1 MKRLILTFTVIT
13 GLLVCGVLH
22 GDDQLAGKTKA
33 SIPGISESSKT
44 FTAAFNRGDAK
55 AVAAHWTEDGDYV
68 DENGQEFH
76 GRAAIAE
83 EYKEF
88 FTAYPGVKIQLDVES
103 LRKIDENNAIEDG
116 FATLDPLPQGI
127 PARSRYTAMHT
138 RKDGQ
143 WLMTAVRDSVVQL
156 PANPGRLED
165 LDFLVGTWSVEQDGT
180 QLETAGRWINNKH
193 LLERG
198 YTARKGDK
206 ILAHGRQM
214 IGWDPLAGRIVSWTF
229 TSDGGFAAG
238 AWAPHEGGWIVATVG
253 VMQDGTLTSSTD
265 VWSQPDKD
273 SVSWKSVNRTKGDT
287 ALPDMQEVVMK
298 QKKK

>member
-1 MKRLILTFTVIT
+1 MKRLILTSTVIT
-13 GLLVCGVLH
+13 GLFVCGILNAE
-22 GDDQLAGKTKA
+22 DQPPGKTNA
-33 SIPGISESSKT
+33 SVPGISESSKT

-68 DENGQEFH
+68 DENGQKYH
-76 GRAAIAE
+76 GREAIE
-83 EYKEF
+83 QEYKKF
-88 FTAYPGVKIQLDVES
+88 FTANTGVKLKLEVES

-116 FATLDPLPQGI
+116 YATLDPLPQGI

-138 RKDGQ
+138 KKDGK

-156 PANPGRLED
+156 PANSGRLED

-180 QLETAGRWINNKH
+180 QLETTCRWINNKN
-193 LLERG
+193 LLERW
-198 YTARKGDK
+198 YTARKGEK
-206 ILAHGRQM
+206 TLSHGRQM

-229 TSDGGFAAG
+229 TSEGGFAAG

-265 VWSQPDKD
+265 VWSQPNKE

-287 ALPDMQEVVMK
+287 ALPDMQEVVLRRK
-298 QKKK
+298 TK